1 MKKLKKMIFLGTGE
15 AMAYKAFNTS
25 ICFVDECDECF
36 LIDAGGGNG
45 IFYHLEKSDID
56 IKQIKNIFITHN
68 HTDHILGFLWIIR
81 KFASIKDEFVCD
93 FYVPDSVHKDL
104 MQLCNITISKGQLK
118 KAFEHINFHIVNNME
133 SFCLGDVNIIF
144 FDTLYEK
151 TTQFGCKIET
161 GELKIGICGDVP
173 LLKENFKVM
182 ESVDI
187 LVHEALC
194 DSKDSEKHKVYK
206 KSHSTAKDAGRIAC
220 EISAKK
226 LFLIHKADDYINKD
240 SLYMDAITEFSGK
253 VFVPEDGDVFNLK

>member
-25 ICFVDECDECF
+25 ICFIDECNDCF

-45 IFYHLEKSDID
+45 IFHHLKKSEID
-56 IKQIKNIFITHN
+56 IQQIKNVFITHN

-81 KFASIKDEFVCD
+81 KFAGIKDEFVCD
-93 FYVPDSVHKDL
+93 FYLPDSVHKDL

-118 KAFEHINFHIVNNME
+118 KALEHINFHIVNNLDTVI
-133 SFCLGDVNIIF
+133 LGDIKITF

-161 GELKIGICGDVP
+161 EGFEIGICGDVP
-173 LLKENFKVM
+173 LLKENFHVV
-182 ESVDI
+182 ENVDI

-194 DSKDSEKHKVYK
+194 DSKNSEKHKVYK
-206 KSHSTAKDAGRIAC
+206 KGHSTAKDAGKIAH
-220 EISAKK
+220 EVSAKK
-226 LFLIHKADDYINKD
+226 LFLIHKADEYISSNA
-240 SLYMDAITEFSGK
+240 LYNDAITEFDGN
-253 VFVPEDGDVFNLK
+253 VIVPEDGDIFDLK

>member
-25 ICFVDECDECF
+25 ICFVDECNECF

-45 IFYHLEKSDID
+45 IFYHLKKSDID

-93 FYVPDSVHKDL
+93 FYLPDAVHKDL

-118 KAFEHINFHIVNNME
+118 KALEHINFHIVNNMD
-133 SFCLGDVNIIF
+133 SFCLGDVNITF

-151 TTQFGCKIET
+151 TTQYGCKIQN
-161 GELKIGICGDVP
+161 GEFEIGICGDVP
-173 LLKENFKVM
+173 LLKENFKVL
-182 ESVDI
+182 ENVDI

-194 DSKDSEKHKVYK
+194 DSENSEKHKVYK
-206 KSHSTAKDAGRIAC
+206 KGHSTAKDAGKIAR
-220 EISAKK
+220 EISAKN
-226 LFLIHKADDYINKD
+226 LFLIHKADDYINEN
-240 SLYMDAITEFSGK
+240 SLYIDAKTEFTGT
-253 VFVPEDGDVFNLK
+253 VIVPEDGYVFDLK